1 MTSMN
6 RCGHGFNKYHNLIDK
21 LSDNDIQNI
30 FLAKIDYTNNKSR
43 DKTHIE
49 KTTTHSKMSPSRSC
63 IFTIWHLI
71 KKISL
76 KNQS

>member
-30 FLAKIDYTNNKSR
+30 FLEKIDNNKSR
-43 DKTHIE
+43 DKTHTE
-49 KTTTHSKMSPSRSC
+49 KTTTHSKMPPSKSC
-63 IFTIWHLI
+63 IFTIWHLL
-71 KKISL
+71 KKASL
-76 KNQS
+76 KN